1 MKKLLCLKHENHF
14 FFLGRDLMMK
24 SELQVPEAAE
34 IDQEILECQGGKDVF
49 SWQKLLLEVR
59 V

>member
-1 MKKLLCLKHENHF
+1 MKTTF

-49 SWQKLLLEVR
+49 SWQELLLEFR